1 MIIKNFFLSS
11 SFSEKIPLNDLNS
24 IKIEMI
30 TASFD
35 VLRIYRLSHYSISL
49 EIDARV
55 PLGERKLNRIREKD
69 I

>member
-1 MIIKNFFLSS
+1 
-11 SFSEKIPLNDLNS
+11 
-24 IKIEMI
+24 MI